1 MKIETTKKVT
11 RFHFKRKEEERLKML
26 LQQTEELKGT
36 PFNWSVDGYFYINKP
51 ISEQLLAKLQNSVK
65 RPHIPAIIKGYSGCP
80 VTGGEFS
87 WKF

>member
-11 RFHFKRKEEERLKML
+11 RFYFKRKEEEKMKTI

-36 PFNWSVDGYFYINKP
+36 PFNWSVDGYFYINRP
-51 ISEQLLAKLQNSVK
+51 ITGHLLEKLQKSVNL
-65 RPHIPAIIKGYSGCP
+65 PHMPAIIKGYSGCP